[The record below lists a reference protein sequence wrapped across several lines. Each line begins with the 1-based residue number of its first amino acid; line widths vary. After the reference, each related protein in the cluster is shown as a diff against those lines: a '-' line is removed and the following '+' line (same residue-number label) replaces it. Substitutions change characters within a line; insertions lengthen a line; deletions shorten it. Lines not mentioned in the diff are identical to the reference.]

1 MEETA
6 MRIGI
11 ADFTP
16 QRPGGNASPAGNRYD
31 ESHCRNRESAGT
43 MRRDRYPNR
52 AGTPLASG
60 TAGEITMQEVKGASR
75 RSFLKMAG
83 SAAALVS
90 TLDAANAAAET
101 VPLQAGPVAQT
112 GDGTRIRPLPARRSW
127 NWRILCRERT
137 QHPFSRAAIRFLSSL
152 FHSPWRTGHCNRAT

>member
-1 MEETA
+1 

-31 ESHCRNRESAGT
+31 GSHCRNRESAGT

-52 AGTPLASG
+52 AGTPLAPG
-60 TAGEITMQEVKGASR
+60 TAGEIDHARGQRIEQKEFPEDGGQCRRAGFDPGRSGR
-75 RSFLKMAG
+75 GCRNRSFASWPGQHKPE
-83 SAAALVS
+83 
-90 TLDAANAAAET
+90 AE
-101 VPLQAGPVAQT
+101 
-112 GDGTRIRPLPARRSW
+112 RIRPLPARRSW

-137 QHPFSRAAIRFLSSL
+137 QHPFSRAAIRCPSSQ